1 MDEVIIEKQEY
12 LLFDKYKLN
21 TNRNIT
27 RYEYISNVPLK
38 VSKREPDM
46 RVCKCGAHLITLA
59 YIFDNNIFR
68 SRTLL
73 GRKCPC
79 CGHNYFTLKTIALC
93 EEAFTIVEYTDLEE
107 NIGKEVQVDMY
118 DEMWNLNPT
127 TKSINS
133 SKSNNLPDWDTYFK
147 KLAQQEYHSYQLMW
161 KNDIV
166 HKEFEKCAKEHI
178 NSDDIRYRVY
188 RRGLEYP
195 VFAEELK
202 SIILPVYQ
210 SAQNCGFGRW
220 KY

>member
-1 MDEVIIEKQEY
+1 M
-12 LLFDKYKLN
+12 
-21 TNRNIT
+21 T
-27 RYEYISNVPLK
+27 
-38 VSKREPDM
+38 
-46 RVCKCGAHLITLA
+46 AH
-59 YIFDNNIFR
+59 
-68 SRTLL
+68 
-73 GRKCPC
+73 
-79 CGHNYFTLKTIALC
+79 
-93 EEAFTIVEYTDLEE
+93 
-107 NIGKEVQVDMY
+107 